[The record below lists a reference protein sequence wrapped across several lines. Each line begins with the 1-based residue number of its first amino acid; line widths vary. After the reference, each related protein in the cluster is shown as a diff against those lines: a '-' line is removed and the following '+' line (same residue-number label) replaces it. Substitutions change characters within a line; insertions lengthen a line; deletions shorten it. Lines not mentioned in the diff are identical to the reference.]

1 VSNFTAAH
9 VDRLMQE
16 TGEVRAVNQLEV
28 HPFFQQQDIRAH
40 HQRLGIVLEGYS
52 PFGSSGAAVL

>member
-9 VDRLMQE
+9 IDRLMQE
-16 TGEVRAVNQLEV
+16 TGEVPAVNQLEV

-40 HQRLGIVLEGYS
+40 RQRG
-52 PFGSSGAAVL
+52 FG